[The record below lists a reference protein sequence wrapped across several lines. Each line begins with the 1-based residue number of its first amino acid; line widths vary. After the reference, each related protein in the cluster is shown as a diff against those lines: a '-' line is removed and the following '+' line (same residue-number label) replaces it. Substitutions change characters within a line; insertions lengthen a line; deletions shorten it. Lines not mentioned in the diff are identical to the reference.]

1 MIEGLAQKKS
11 RRLTFPRK
19 VLQQKTLTN
28 TKWIGTESVIRQSN
42 VSSSRKIPTVSWT
55 SRINLN
61 TSKRAKATRGDR
73 ITDRTTQQGDNVGVT
88 GGLVAVGDTE
98 VRAVT
103 RVVIEDRIIRFMGA
117 ERSIRNIGDHGV
129 ESKVFGDPVS
139 VGDTN
144 RERYRGSRNNVHG
157 RGRNNKKYR
166 GLRGRKVAFSGR
178 FLGNRCIANG
188 LRQFGLSVLELL
200 SPLRDSLRCVTSKT
214 M

>member
-1 MIEGLAQKKS
+1 MIEGLAQNKS

-178 FLGNRCIANG
+178 FWGTGALPMVCDNLGC
-188 LRQFGLSVLELL
+188 
-200 SPLRDSLRCVTSKT
+200 PC
-214 M
+214 